1 MAIGSVTAF
10 AAIFDDMTDHPAD
23 NDKAFDDK
31 TSLAAYRRRIDA
43 LDDEI
48 VRLLAQR
55 FEVVREVASL
65 KERYGLPV
73 RIPER
78 IEEVCSRNSDNAAG
92 LGVDRSL
99 VRELFAQIVAASCKL
114 EDQLIDSLQKKP

>member
-1 MAIGSVTAF
+1 
-10 AAIFDDMTDHPAD
+10 MTDHPAD

-48 VRLLAQR
+48 VRLLARR

-78 IEEVCSRNSDNAAG
+78 IEEVCARNSDNAAG
-92 LGVDRSL
+92 LGVDSSL

-114 EDQLIDSLQKKP
+114 EDQLIDALQKKS